1 MPRMTESSKRC
12 FKMTQENDTAKI
24 CLMLLAAENASKE
37 RRENRRFKTSN
48 HVLRLT
54 KRAQDKS
61 IALLRERIEKIEA
74 DNKHLCE
81 LNHTASLK
89 IMELSKK

>member
-1 MPRMTESSKRC
+1 MPRMTESSKIR
-12 FKMTQENDTAKI
+12 I
-24 CLMLLAAENASKE
+24 
-37 RRENRRFKTSN
+37 ENRELKKSN
-48 HVLRLT
+48 DVLRLI

-61 IALLRERIEKIEA
+61 ITLLRERVEKLEA
-74 DNKHLCE
+74 DNAHLRE